1 MFFFL
6 SKHASY
12 VNEMVFEIREKKSYE
27 KRRRVYEK
35 ISERNIRWNGAVQ
48 GFYVFAS
55 DATIVI
61 TFVIIFAQI
70 RLIERLQGDRRKA
83 VRRVSC

>member
-1 MFFFL
+1 M
-6 SKHASY
+6 HRTY

-48 GFYVFAS
+48 GFYVFS
-55 DATIVI
+55 
-61 TFVIIFAQI
+61 TFSRVM
-70 RLIERLQGDRRKA
+70 RR
-83 VRRVSC
+83 S